1 MPVVRVKSNGAW
13 VEVDGVSN
21 HAHPEYAPVDT
32 LSELQVGVEELY
44 DGVEELHDVLNQ
56 KSDMDHQHTASEVGA
71 LPIEGGAMEGTLILN
86 GIVLTEGIDFG
97 PDDPSGGVFGQL
109 YFKKVT

>member
-21 HAHPEYAPVDT
+21 HAHPEYASAAT
-32 LSELQVGVEELY
+32 LSELQAGVEEVSDL
-44 DGVEELHDVLNQ
+44 LNQ
-56 KSDMDHQHTASEVGA
+56 KSDMNHQHIPSEVGA
-71 LPIEGGAMEGTLILN
+71 LPIAGGAMEGTLTVM
-86 GIVLTEGIDFG
+86 GMVLTEGIDYG
-97 PDDPSGGVFGQL
+97 SGDPGGGVLGQL